1 MNDCCDDHE
10 VSPLE
15 VLPAGLPTL
24 PRQLRGFAELRR
36 DLLAALPQKQ
46 ALASWRPAGDD
57 LGLMWLEMWAYV
69 ADVLGFYDARI
80 ADETYLRTA
89 ADASGLR
96 RLVAL
101 LGYAPAGGIAGR
113 ADVAVL
119 ATGRVAVEVPAGTA
133 FRSRGFDDQ
142 PPQVFE
148 SELPTTVHPLK
159 NAWRVEPFSRHPTV
173 DVEPTAGDKE
183 GKLAK
188 SGGGSDPAI
197 RQLLFR
203 PAGLGLAVDALML
216 VESRDST
223 ADDAPAPQV
232 TRVTSMEPF
241 TGKDGVTYVRV
252 GFEPALTISPKLD
265 LGRLRVRRPVQSIVA
280 TANVPLVLGN
290 DNTKDLTPAI
300 KDASGSTRVYF
311 DGMQPALRRRDGVI
325 VAKNLGSAEPEYAYT
340 TIGEVRAA
348 AVRIITLPVEPENH
362 PVVPATVVRLTPA
375 FGGDLGTDP
384 ATLTFHFDLVDA
396 GVATNVGRT
405 EVGIPELT
413 SPEGVPIAG
422 VVTPPPEAAATAGAE
437 GLSQSSDTVGVL
449 EQVFLW
455 KDAADRG
462 GRIDGRLTF
471 TRDGRAAFQ
480 ALMATQLPSEPLR
493 LPLTLYGNVVATTR
507 GERVAGEVLG
517 NGDARLAHQRFV
529 LGKKPLTYL
538 HQPSAGG
545 DATTMSTLEIHVD
558 GLRWTEV
565 PSFYGRGPDDRVYV
579 VRHDDVQ
586 NTSVSFG
593 DGLLGARLPS
603 GIKNV
608 VASYRFGAGS
618 AAPPGGCITQLGTAV
633 RGIDGVV
640 SPVAAKPGRDPETAE
655 SLRTSA
661 PRRALLLG
669 RIVSI
674 ADYEAVAA
682 NAPGVRKAVA
692 QWLWLD
698 AQMQAGVQVHYI
710 GEADPEL
717 VVETLRLQADPSI
730 PLAVTRATPI
740 PAAMS
745 LEVEVDPRY
754 VKTAVASAVVAHLRD
769 PLHGFASRAQATIGG
784 TFWPSRLYAAVAE
797 VEGVVAVGG
806 VAFVTPPAFP
816 QLSGAKGVCLGSGR
830 YLDFSAPE
838 AVRATGVDP
847 TGTMAP
853 VPGPGG
859 VA

>member
-24 PRQLRGFAELRR
+24 PRQLRGFPELRR
-36 DLLAALPQKQ
+36 DLLAALPGKP
-46 ALASWRPAGDD
+46 ALARWRPDGDD

-80 ADETYLRTA
+80 ADGTYLRTTV
-89 ADASGLR
+89 DASGLR

-119 ATGRVAVEVPAGTA
+119 AKGRVAVEVPAGTA
-133 FRSRGFDDQ
+133 FRSRGFADQ
-142 PPQVFE
+142 SPQVFE
-148 SELPTTVHPLK
+148 SELPTTAHPLK
-159 NAWRVEPFSRHPTV
+159 NAWRVDPFSRHPTV
-173 DVEPTAGDKE
+173 DVEPAAGDT
-183 GKLAK
+183 GSKLTK
-188 SGGGSDPAI
+188 GGGGSDPAI

-203 PAGLGLAVDALML
+203 PAGLGLAVDTLML
-216 VESRDST
+216 IESRDST
-223 ADDAPAPQV
+223 AADAPAPQV

-241 TGKDGVTYVRV
+241 AGKDGVTYVRV
-252 GFEPALTISPKLD
+252 GFEPALAISPKLD
-265 LGRLRVRRPVQSIVA
+265 LGLLRVRRPVQSLVA
-280 TANVPLVLGN
+280 TANVPLTLGSS
-290 DNTKDLTPAI
+290 TKKDLKPAVEDI
-300 KDASGSTRVYF
+300 SGGTLVYV
-311 DGMQPALRRRDGVI
+311 DGMQPALRRRDGMI
-325 VAKNLGSAEPEYAYT
+325 VANNLGSAEPEYAYT
-340 TIGEVRAA
+340 KIRWVDAA
-348 AVRIITLPVEPENH
+348 AVRIVTLPVEKPEDQ
-362 PVVPATVVRLTPA
+362 PVVPATLVKLEPA
-375 FGGDLGTDP
+375 FGAALGTD
-384 ATLTFHFDLVDA
+384 ATALTFHFNLVDA
-396 GVATNVGRT
+396 GVVTNVGRT
-405 EVGIPELT
+405 EIGVAELT

-422 VVTPPPEAAATAGAE
+422 VVTPPPEAEATAGAQ

-449 EQVFLW
+449 EQAFLW

-462 GRIDGRLTF
+462 GRMDGRLSF
-471 TRDGRAAFQ
+471 TRDGRASFQ
-480 ALMATQLPSEPLR
+480 ALLATQLPSEPLR

-507 GERVAGEVLG
+507 GERVWGEVLG

-538 HQPSAGG
+538 HRPSAGG
-545 DATTMSTLEIHVD
+545 DATTMSTLELHVD

-565 PSFYGRGPDDRVYV
+565 PSFYGRGPDDRVYS
-579 VRHDDVQ
+579 VRHDDAH
-586 NTSVSFG
+586 NTIVTFG
-593 DGLLGARLPS
+593 DGVLGARLPS

-608 VASYRFGAGS
+608 VASYRWGAGS
-618 AAPPGGCITQLGTAV
+618 AAPPEGCITQLGAAV

-640 SPVAAKPGRDPETAE
+640 SPAAAKPGRDPETAE

-682 NAPGVRKAVA
+682 NAPGVLKAVA

-710 GEADPEL
+710 GDAEPEL

-730 PLAVTRATPI
+730 PLAVTRGTPI

-745 LEVEVDPRY
+745 IEVEVDPRY

-769 PLHGFASRAQATIGG
+769 PQYGFASPAQAVLGG

-806 VAFVTPPAFP
+806 VAFVTPTGSP
-816 QLSGAKGVCLGSGR
+816 QLSGVKGVCVGSGR
-830 YLDFSAPE
+830 YLDFSGPQ

-847 TGTMAP
+847 TGT
-853 VPGPGG
+853 VTPGRGG
-859 VA
+859 DA